1 MGWKN
6 KDRHKEYCK
15 EYYQKNKEKL
25 KADKVKYR
33 QENKKQVYQTNLK
46 YNSENPHI
54 NKISMWKG
62 RGVKLRPGEDW
73 DSIYLFYITCENCE
87 LCNRVLTDEN
97 YCSSTHRTLDHE
109 HETGFIRNILCHK
122 CNVLRDY
129 PI

>member
-33 QENKKQVYQTNLK
+33 QENKQVVYQTNLK
-46 YNSENPHI
+46 YNTVNPHI
-54 NKISMWKG
+54 NKISRWKQ

-73 DSIYLFYITCENCE
+73 ESVYLFYITCENCE
-87 LCNRVLTDEN
+87 ECGVELTDEKKN
-97 YCSSTHRTLDHE
+97 TPTRRCLDHS
-109 HETGFIRNILCHK
+109 HQDGFIRNILCNK
-122 CNVLRDY
+122 CNVLRG
-129 PI
+129 